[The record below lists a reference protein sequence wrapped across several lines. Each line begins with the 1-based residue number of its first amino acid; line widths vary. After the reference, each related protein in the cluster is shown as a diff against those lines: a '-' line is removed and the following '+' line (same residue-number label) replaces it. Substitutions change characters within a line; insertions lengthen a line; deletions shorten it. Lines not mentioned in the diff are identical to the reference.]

1 MDKKDMEIVTPFD
14 QLTSS
19 ANLRMMKL
27 MIPYVAPESQRFL
40 AVYIRFM
47 ELQNTIRFFEH
58 FGNGLHTQNFGNRV
72 TSPMEIF
79 QEIAP
84 YMPSG
89 FSETFEQIS
98 NMLNMMEMMQTFQ
111 NADADPVESVKQ
123 MFSPEQQ
130 EMFDMY
136 SSMFSQGMNQENENE
151 GDEKD
156 ERLDE

>member
-1 MDKKDMEIVTPFD
+1 MDKKEREIVTPFD

-19 ANLRMMKL
+19 GNLRMMKL
-27 MIPYVAPESQRFL
+27 MIPYIAPESQRFL

-58 FGNGLHTQNFGNRV
+58 FGNSLHTQNFGNHA

-89 FSETFEQIS
+89 FSETFDQFA
-98 NMLNMMEMMQTFQ
+98 NMLSMMEMMQTFQ
-111 NADADPVESVKQ
+111 NADTDPVESVKQ

-136 SSMFSQGMNQENENE
+136 SSMFSQGMNQENE
-151 GDEKD
+151 GDEKN
-156 ERLDE
+156 E